1 MVILPDEFGSVAFP
15 VGGHECLDATIGE
28 IRFENWLSGQFVGAT
43 P

>member
-15 VGGHECLDATIGE
+15 VGHECLDATVGE